1 MVFVAFQHAA
11 GTVHHTVFPF
21 RQAARHIPAG
31 FDRAQL
37 LPAAVAFEVRLVD
50 HVDTV
55 PVTQVVPQALVG
67 VVAGAHG
74 VDVVLFEHGHS
85 GVHVVGADGAAP
97 VGVPLVAV
105 DAVEHD
111 TFPVQAHDA
120 VYHLKAAE
128 ADVVGHDLLQN
139 AVGIAQVSTAW

>member
-1 MVFVAFQHAA
+1 MIR
-11 GTVHHTVFPF
+11 G
-21 RQAARHIPAG
+21 
-31 FDRAQL
+31 
-37 LPAAVAFEVRLVD
+37 
-50 HVDTV
+50 
-55 PVTQVVPQALVG
+55 VG

-74 VDVVLFEHGHS
+74 VDVVLFEHGHG

-111 TFPVQAHDA
+111 PFPVQAHNA

-128 ADVVGHDLLQN
+128 ADVVGHDLL
-139 AVGIAQVSTAW
+139 